1 MNVIDNAIKGSI
13 EIPNINIKQLQ
24 DLKNQLN

>member
-1 MNVIDNAIKGSI
+1 MNVIDNAIKGNI
-13 EIPNINIKQLQ
+13 EIPNIDIKQLQ